1 MTRLQASNV
10 LKKRPWRDGVAEI
23 KKTAMGECISWRKTV
38 VGHGGCHAHGAM
50 AVHGRHGGKYRPT
63 LYFFSFFFL
72 KTSEDILARMKQG
85 HASKPAV
92 PMSNMQTTRTWR
104 RRLSEACLFLPQLSN
119 FRPFDATATQVELR
133 WTANSFS
140 DRHCAAMALLQSL
153 FSLSLIARCRCLCF
167 LFFSFFG
174 TCCM

>member
-1 MTRLQASNV
+1 MA
-10 LKKRPWRDGVAEI
+10 
-23 KKTAMGECISWRKTV
+23 WRKSRRLPWESASP
-38 VGHGGCHAHGAM
+38 GGKSWWAM
-50 AVHGRHGGKYRPT
+50 AAAMRMAPWLFMAGMVANIGQPFT
-63 LYFFSFFFL
+63 FFLFFFL

-140 DRHCAAMALLQSL
+140 DRHCAAMALLQFFPSFFYSL
-153 FSLSLIARCRCLCF
+153 FS
-167 LFFSFFG
+167 FFFF
-174 TCCM
+174 